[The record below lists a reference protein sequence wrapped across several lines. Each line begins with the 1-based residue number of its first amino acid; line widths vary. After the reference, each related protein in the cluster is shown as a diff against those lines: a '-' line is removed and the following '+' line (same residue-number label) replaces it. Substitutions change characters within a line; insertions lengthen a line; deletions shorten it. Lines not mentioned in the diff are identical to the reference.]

1 MSKLLE
7 KVIHELKMLPEAEQ
21 EKMARSIMNIL
32 NSEEYSQASS
42 HNNQTKLSEVLALP
56 ELEEKEEEKI
66 FKRDK
71 DTGREINL

>member
-7 KVIHELKMLPEAEQ
+7 KVIHELKMLPEAKQ
-21 EKMARSIMNIL
+21 EKMARSILKIL

-42 HNNQTKLSEVLALP
+42 HNNQTNLSEVLLLP

-71 DTGREINL
+71 DAGREINL